1 MKLGRKLAWLSNDEW
16 FDGPATVFS
25 ASAAAQARSGNALI
39 RAIAVWD
46 RLSMGKKTQPRLD
59 GSSEGLQLI

>member
-1 MKLGRKLAWLSNDEW
+1 MSFDEW

-25 ASAAAQARSGNALI
+25 ASAAAQARSGNAMI

-46 RLSMGKKTQPRLD
+46 RLSMGKETQPRLD
-59 GSSEGLQLI
+59 